1 VNPDDPGRLA
11 SSSETSEKGVLGEL
25 LHAGRKDLP
34 SQAQLAALAAK
45 LGPILGPMGGGPGGG
60 GAAPAVKAAG
70 VSAVAKG
77 AGTLAVLAI
86 VVGGIVATRT
96 RRVPSASSPSARATP
111 VVAVSAPVESV
122 DPAAP
127 AATVAQR
134 PEPSAASTAKAP
146 RVAETPSTLDE
157 VTLLERAEDALA
169 TSPAHALALCDQDAS
184 LFPRGLL
191 RQEAEVIAIDALV
204 RLGRHAEADARAAS
218 FRKAYPTS
226 THQRRIDMLL
236 GRGD

>member
-1 VNPDDPGRLA
+1 MNPDDPGRLA
-11 SSSETSEKGVLGEL
+11 SSSENGVLREL

-34 SQAQLAALAAK
+34 SQAQLAALAAR
-45 LGPILGPMGGGPGGG
+45 LGPILGPMGGGPAGGG

-96 RRVPSASSPSARATP
+96 HRVPSAAAPNARASQ

-122 DPAAP
+122 EPPAP
-127 AATVAQR
+127 AVTVAQS
-134 PEPSAASTAKAP
+134 PEPSAASSAKAP
-146 RVAETPSTLDE
+146 HVAETPSALDE